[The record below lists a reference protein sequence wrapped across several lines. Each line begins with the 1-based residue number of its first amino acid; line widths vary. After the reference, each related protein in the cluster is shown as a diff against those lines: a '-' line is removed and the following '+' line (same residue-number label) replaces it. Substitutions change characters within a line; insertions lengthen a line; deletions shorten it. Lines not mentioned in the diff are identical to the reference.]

1 MRTITVKGI
10 GAVSVKPDLIVLRLS
25 METAEYEYDAAM
37 KAIEVAD
44 EIIITNEG
52 RVEQM
57 GDPVEIYLHPKTPF
71 VAQFI
76 GESAV
81 IADYDRL
88 NDGKG
93 NYTSVFMG
101 YKCRHELKIE
111 FDFDTKRLAKALS
124 EISKCIAK
132 PEISIDFTVK
142 DSSAV
147 SGELL
152 KAAVKNAREKAE
164 ILCAASGAKLGEL
177 LSIDYNWSELHLYSA
192 TDYDVEG
199 KCMMLGAADDMDI
212 EPEEIKARDTAT
224 FAWEI
229 A

>member
-37 KAIEVAD
+37 KAAAEKIDFLNKALEAAGFEKKSAKTAD
-44 EIIITNEG
+44 F
-52 RVEQM
+52 RVR
-57 GDPVEIYLHPKTPF
+57 
-71 VAQFI
+71 
-76 GESAV
+76 
-81 IADYDRL
+81 ADYDRL

-164 ILCAASGAKLGEL
+164 ILCAASGAKLGDL
-177 LSIDYNWSELHLYSA
+177 LSIDYNWGELHLYSA

>member
-37 KAIEVAD
+37 KAAAEKIEFLNKALEAAGFEKKSAKTAD
-44 EIIITNEG
+44 F
-52 RVEQM
+52 RVR
-57 GDPVEIYLHPKTPF
+57 
-71 VAQFI
+71 
-76 GESAV
+76 
-81 IADYDRL
+81 ADYDRL

-177 LSIDYNWSELHLYSA
+177 LSIDYNWGELHLYSA

-199 KCMMLGAADDMDI
+199 KCMMLGAADDIDI

>member
-37 KAIEVAD
+37 KAAAEKIDFLNKALEAAGFEKKSAKTAD
-44 EIIITNEG
+44 F
-52 RVEQM
+52 RVR
-57 GDPVEIYLHPKTPF
+57 
-71 VAQFI
+71 
-76 GESAV
+76 
-81 IADYDRL
+81 ADYDRL

-124 EISKCIAK
+124 EISECIAK

-152 KAAVKNAREKAE
+152 KAAAKNARGKAE
-164 ILCAASGAKLGEL
+164 ILCAASGSKLGEL
-177 LSIDYNWSELHLYSA
+177 LSIDYNWGELHLYSA

-199 KCMMLGAADDMDI
+199 KCMMLSAADDMDI

-224 FAWEI
+224 FEWAI

>member
-37 KAIEVAD
+37 KAAAEKIDFLNKALEAAGFEKKSAKTAD
-44 EIIITNEG
+44 F
-52 RVEQM
+52 RVR
-57 GDPVEIYLHPKTPF
+57 
-71 VAQFI
+71 
-76 GESAV
+76 
-81 IADYDRL
+81 ADYDRL

-124 EISKCIAK
+124 EISECIAK

-164 ILCAASGAKLGEL
+164 ILCAASGAKLGDL
-177 LSIDYNWSELHLYSA
+177 LSIDYNWGELHLYSA

>member
-10 GAVSVKPDLIVLRLS
+10 GAVSVKPDLIVLGLS
-25 METAEYEYDAAM
+25 METTEYEYDAAM
-37 KAIEVAD
+37 KAAAEKIDFLNKALEAAGFEKKSAKTAD
-44 EIIITNEG
+44 F
-52 RVEQM
+52 RVR
-57 GDPVEIYLHPKTPF
+57 
-71 VAQFI
+71 
-76 GESAV
+76 
-81 IADYDRL
+81 ADYDRL

-132 PEISIDFTVK
+132 PEISINFTVK

-147 SGELL
+147 SRELL

-177 LSIDYNWSELHLYSA
+177 LSIDYNWGELHLYSA

-199 KCMMLGAADDMDI
+199 KCMMSGAADDMDI

>member
-37 KAIEVAD
+37 KAAAEKIDFLNKALEAAGFEKKSAKTAD
-44 EIIITNEG
+44 F
-52 RVEQM
+52 RVR
-57 GDPVEIYLHPKTPF
+57 
-71 VAQFI
+71 
-76 GESAV
+76 
-81 IADYDRL
+81 ADYDRL

-124 EISKCIAK
+124 EISECIAK

-152 KAAVKNAREKAE
+152 KAAAKNAREKAE

-177 LSIDYNWSELHLYSA
+177 LSIDYNRVELHLYSA

-199 KCMMLGAADDMDI
+199 KCMMPGAADDMDI

>member
-37 KAIEVAD
+37 KAAAEKIDFLNKALEAAGFEKKSAKTAD
-44 EIIITNEG
+44 F
-52 RVEQM
+52 RVC
-57 GDPVEIYLHPKTPF
+57 
-71 VAQFI
+71 
-76 GESAV
+76 
-81 IADYDRL
+81 ADYDRL

-147 SGELL
+147 GGELL

-177 LSIDYNWSELHLYSA
+177 LSIDYNWGELHLYSA

>member
-37 KAIEVAD
+37 KAAAEKIDFLNKALEAAGFEKKSAKTAD
-44 EIIITNEG
+44 F
-52 RVEQM
+52 RV
-57 GDPVEIYLHPKTPF
+57 H
-71 VAQFI
+71 
-76 GESAV
+76 
-81 IADYDRL
+81 ADYDRL

-164 ILCAASGAKLGEL
+164 ILCAASGAKLGDL
-177 LSIDYNWSELHLYSA
+177 LSIDYNWGELHLYSA

-199 KCMMLGAADDMDI
+199 KCMMFGAADDMDI

>member
-37 KAIEVAD
+37 KAAAEKIDFLNKALEAAGFEKKSAKTAD
-44 EIIITNEG
+44 F
-52 RVEQM
+52 RVR
-57 GDPVEIYLHPKTPF
+57 
-71 VAQFI
+71 
-76 GESAV
+76 
-81 IADYDRL
+81 ADYDRL

-164 ILCAASGAKLGEL
+164 ILCAASGAKLGGL
-177 LSIDYNWSELHLYSA
+177 LSIDYNWGELHLYSE

-229 A
+229 V

>member
-37 KAIEVAD
+37 KAAAEKIDFLNKALEAAGFEKKSAKTAD
-44 EIIITNEG
+44 F
-52 RVEQM
+52 RVR
-57 GDPVEIYLHPKTPF
+57 
-71 VAQFI
+71 
-76 GESAV
+76 
-81 IADYDRL
+81 ADYDRL

-124 EISKCIAK
+124 
-132 PEISIDFTVK
+132 EISIDFTVK

-177 LSIDYNWSELHLYSA
+177 LSIDYNWGELHLYSA

-199 KCMMLGAADDMDI
+199 KCMTLGAADDMDI

>member
-37 KAIEVAD
+37 KAAAEKIDFLNKALEAAGFEKKSAKTAD
-44 EIIITNEG
+44 F
-52 RVEQM
+52 RVR
-57 GDPVEIYLHPKTPF
+57 
-71 VAQFI
+71 
-76 GESAV
+76 
-81 IADYDRL
+81 ADYDRL

-152 KAAVKNAREKAE
+152 KAAVKNARKKAE

-177 LSIDYNWSELHLYSA
+177 LSIDYNWGELHLYSA

-199 KCMMLGAADDMDI
+199 KCMMPGAADDMDI

>member
-37 KAIEVAD
+37 KAAAEKIDFLNKALEAAGFEKKSAKTAD
-44 EIIITNEG
+44 F
-52 RVEQM
+52 RVR
-57 GDPVEIYLHPKTPF
+57 
-71 VAQFI
+71 
-76 GESAV
+76 
-81 IADYDRL
+81 ADYDRL

-177 LSIDYNWSELHLYSA
+177 LSIDYNWGELHLYSA

-199 KCMMLGAADDMDI
+199 KCMMSGAADDMDI

>member
-37 KAIEVAD
+37 KAAAEKIDFLNKALEAAGFEKKSAKTAD
-44 EIIITNEG
+44 F
-52 RVEQM
+52 RVR
-57 GDPVEIYLHPKTPF
+57 
-71 VAQFI
+71 
-76 GESAV
+76 
-81 IADYDRL
+81 ADYDRR

-177 LSIDYNWSELHLYSA
+177 LSIDYNWGELHLYSA

-199 KCMMLGAADDMDI
+199 KCMMFGAADDMDI

-224 FAWEI
+224 FEWEI

>member
-10 GAVSVKPDLIVLRLS
+10 GAVSVKPDLIVLGLS

-37 KAIEVAD
+37 KAAAEKIDFLNKALEAAGFEKKSAKTAD
-44 EIIITNEG
+44 F
-52 RVEQM
+52 RVR
-57 GDPVEIYLHPKTPF
+57 
-71 VAQFI
+71 
-76 GESAV
+76 
-81 IADYDRL
+81 ADYDRL

-177 LSIDYNWSELHLYSA
+177 LSIDYNWGELHLYSD

>member
-10 GAVSVKPDLIVLRLS
+10 GAVSVKLDLIVLRLS

-37 KAIEVAD
+37 KAAAEKIDFLNKALEAAGFEKKSAKTAD
-44 EIIITNEG
+44 F
-52 RVEQM
+52 RVR
-57 GDPVEIYLHPKTPF
+57 
-71 VAQFI
+71 
-76 GESAV
+76 
-81 IADYDRL
+81 ADYDRL

-111 FDFDTKRLAKALS
+111 FDFDTKRLAKALT

-177 LSIDYNWSELHLYSA
+177 LSIDYNWGELHLYSA

>member
-37 KAIEVAD
+37 KAAAEKIDFLNKALEAAGFEKKSAKTAD
-44 EIIITNEG
+44 F
-52 RVEQM
+52 RVR
-57 GDPVEIYLHPKTPF
+57 
-71 VAQFI
+71 
-76 GESAV
+76 
-81 IADYDRL
+81 ADYDSL

-111 FDFDTKRLAKALS
+111 FDFDTKRLTKALS

-177 LSIDYNWSELHLYSA
+177 LSIDYNWGELHLYSD

-212 EPEEIKARDTAT
+212 EPEETKARDTAT

>member
-37 KAIEVAD
+37 KAAAEKIDFLNKALEAAGFEKKSAKTAD
-44 EIIITNEG
+44 F
-52 RVEQM
+52 RVR
-57 GDPVEIYLHPKTPF
+57 
-71 VAQFI
+71 
-76 GESAV
+76 
-81 IADYDRL
+81 ADYDRL

-177 LSIDYNWSELHLYSA
+177 LSIDYNWGELHLYSA

-199 KCMMLGAADDMDI
+199 KCLMSCAADDMDI

-224 FAWEI
+224 FEWEI

>member
-37 KAIEVAD
+37 KAAAEKIDFLNKALEAAGVEKKSAKTAD
-44 EIIITNEG
+44 F
-52 RVEQM
+52 RVR
-57 GDPVEIYLHPKTPF
+57 
-71 VAQFI
+71 
-76 GESAV
+76 
-81 IADYDRL
+81 ADYDRL

-177 LSIDYNWSELHLYSA
+177 LSIDYNWGELHLYSA

-199 KCMMLGAADDMDI
+199 KCMMPGAADDMDI

>member
-37 KAIEVAD
+37 KAAAEKIDFLNKALEAAGFEKKSAKTAD
-44 EIIITNEG
+44 F
-52 RVEQM
+52 RVR
-57 GDPVEIYLHPKTPF
+57 
-71 VAQFI
+71 
-76 GESAV
+76 
-81 IADYDRL
+81 ADYDRL

-164 ILCAASGAKLGEL
+164 ILCASSGAKLGEL
-177 LSIDYNWSELHLYSA
+177 LSIDYNWGELHLYSA
-192 TDYDVEG
+192 TDYDVED

-224 FAWEI
+224 FEWEI

>member
-37 KAIEVAD
+37 KAAAEKIDFLNKALEAAGFEKKSAKTAD
-44 EIIITNEG
+44 F
-52 RVEQM
+52 RVR
-57 GDPVEIYLHPKTPF
+57 
-71 VAQFI
+71 
-76 GESAV
+76 
-81 IADYDRL
+81 ADYDRR

-164 ILCAASGAKLGEL
+164 ILCAASGAKLGGL
-177 LSIDYNWSELHLYSA
+177 LSIDYNWGELHLYSA

-199 KCMMLGAADDMDI
+199 KCLMMGAADDMDI

-224 FAWEI
+224 FEWEI

>member
-37 KAIEVAD
+37 KAAAEKIDFLNKALEAAGFEKKSAKTAD
-44 EIIITNEG
+44 F
-52 RVEQM
+52 RVR
-57 GDPVEIYLHPKTPF
+57 
-71 VAQFI
+71 
-76 GESAV
+76 
-81 IADYDRL
+81 ADYDRL

-152 KAAVKNAREKAE
+152 KSAVKNAREKAE

-177 LSIDYNWSELHLYSA
+177 LSIDYNWGELHLYSA

>member
-1 MRTITVKGI
+1 
-10 GAVSVKPDLIVLRLS
+10 
-25 METAEYEYDAAM
+25 
-37 KAIEVAD
+37 
-44 EIIITNEG
+44 
-52 RVEQM
+52 
-57 GDPVEIYLHPKTPF
+57 
-71 VAQFI
+71 
-76 GESAV
+76 
-81 IADYDRL
+81 
-88 NDGKG
+88 
-93 NYTSVFMG
+93 MG

-177 LSIDYNWSELHLYSA
+177 LSIDYNWGELHLYSA
-192 TDYDVEG
+192 TDYDVKG
-199 KCMMLGAADDMDI
+199 KCMMPGAADDMDI

-224 FAWEI
+224 FAWKI

>member
-25 METAEYEYDAAM
+25 METAEYEYDTAM
-37 KAIEVAD
+37 KAAAEKIDFLNKALEAAGFEKKSAKTAD
-44 EIIITNEG
+44 F
-52 RVEQM
+52 RVR
-57 GDPVEIYLHPKTPF
+57 
-71 VAQFI
+71 
-76 GESAV
+76 
-81 IADYDRL
+81 ADYDRL

-124 EISKCIAK
+124 EISECIAK

-177 LSIDYNWSELHLYSA
+177 LSIDYNWGELHLYSA
-192 TDYDVEG
+192 TDYDVED

>member
-10 GAVSVKPDLIVLRLS
+10 GAVSVRPDLIVLRLS

-37 KAIEVAD
+37 KAAAEKIDFLNKALEAAGFEKKSAKTAD
-44 EIIITNEG
+44 F
-52 RVEQM
+52 RVR
-57 GDPVEIYLHPKTPF
+57 
-71 VAQFI
+71 
-76 GESAV
+76 
-81 IADYDRL
+81 ADYDRR

-111 FDFDTKRLAKALS
+111 FDFDTKRLGKALS

-177 LSIDYNWSELHLYSA
+177 LSIDYNWGELHLYSA

-229 A
+229 V

>member
-10 GAVSVKPDLIVLRLS
+10 GAVSVKPNLIVLRLS
-25 METAEYEYDAAM
+25 MVTEEYEYDAAM
-37 KAIEVAD
+37 KTAAEKIDFLNKALEAAGFEKKSAKTAD
-44 EIIITNEG
+44 F
-52 RVEQM
+52 RVR
-57 GDPVEIYLHPKTPF
+57 
-71 VAQFI
+71 
-76 GESAV
+76 
-81 IADYDRL
+81 ADYDSL

-164 ILCAASGAKLGEL
+164 ILCAASGAKLGGL
-177 LSIDYNWSELHLYSA
+177 LSIDYNWGELHLYSE

-199 KCMMLGAADDMDI
+199 KCLMMGAADDMDI

-224 FAWEI
+224 FEWEI

>member
-37 KAIEVAD
+37 KAAAEKIDFLNKALEAAGFEKKSAKTAD
-44 EIIITNEG
+44 F
-52 RVEQM
+52 RVR
-57 GDPVEIYLHPKTPF
+57 
-71 VAQFI
+71 
-76 GESAV
+76 
-81 IADYDRL
+81 ADYDRR

-124 EISKCIAK
+124 EISECIAK

-152 KAAVKNAREKAE
+152 KAAAKNAREKAE

-177 LSIDYNWSELHLYSA
+177 LSIDYNRVELHLYSA
-192 TDYDVEG
+192 TDYDVED

>member
-37 KAIEVAD
+37 KAAAEKIDFLNKALEAAGFEKKSAKTAD
-44 EIIITNEG
+44 F
-52 RVEQM
+52 RVR
-57 GDPVEIYLHPKTPF
+57 
-71 VAQFI
+71 
-76 GESAV
+76 
-81 IADYDRL
+81 ADYDRL

-124 EISKCIAK
+124 EISECIVK

-152 KAAVKNAREKAE
+152 KAAAKNAREKAE

-177 LSIDYNWSELHLYSA
+177 LSIDYNWGELHLYSA
-192 TDYDVEG
+192 TDYDVED

>member
-25 METAEYEYDAAM
+25 LETAEYEYDAAM
-37 KAIEVAD
+37 KAAAEKIDFLNKALEAAGFEKKSAKTAD
-44 EIIITNEG
+44 F
-52 RVEQM
+52 RVR
-57 GDPVEIYLHPKTPF
+57 
-71 VAQFI
+71 
-76 GESAV
+76 
-81 IADYDRL
+81 ADYDRL

-164 ILCAASGAKLGEL
+164 ILCAASGAKLGGL
-177 LSIDYNWSELHLYSA
+177 LSIDYNWGELHLYSE

-199 KCMMLGAADDMDI
+199 KCLMMGAADDMDI

-224 FAWEI
+224 FEWEI

>member
-37 KAIEVAD
+37 KAAAEKIDFLNKALEAAGFEKKSAKTAD
-44 EIIITNEG
+44 F
-52 RVEQM
+52 RVR
-57 GDPVEIYLHPKTPF
+57 
-71 VAQFI
+71 
-76 GESAV
+76 
-81 IADYDRL
+81 ADYDRL

-124 EISKCIAK
+124 EISECIAK

-152 KAAVKNAREKAE
+152 KAAAKNAREKAE

-177 LSIDYNWSELHLYSA
+177 LSIDYNWGELHLYSA

-224 FAWEI
+224 FEWEI

>member
-25 METAEYEYDAAM
+25 METAEYEYDEAM
-37 KAIEVAD
+37 KAAAEKIDFLNKALEAAGFEKKSAKTAD
-44 EIIITNEG
+44 F
-52 RVEQM
+52 RVR
-57 GDPVEIYLHPKTPF
+57 
-71 VAQFI
+71 
-76 GESAV
+76 
-81 IADYDRL
+81 ADYDRL

-147 SGELL
+147 GGELL

-164 ILCAASGAKLGEL
+164 ILCAASGAKLGDL
-177 LSIDYNWSELHLYSA
+177 LSIDYNWGELHLYSA

>member
-37 KAIEVAD
+37 KAAAEKIDFLNKALEEAGFEKKSAKTAD
-44 EIIITNEG
+44 F
-52 RVEQM
+52 RVR
-57 GDPVEIYLHPKTPF
+57 
-71 VAQFI
+71 
-76 GESAV
+76 
-81 IADYDRL
+81 ADYDRL

-177 LSIDYNWSELHLYSA
+177 LSIDYNWGELHLYSD

-199 KCMMLGAADDMDI
+199 KCMTLGAADDMDI